1 MIETVD
7 ISPVDRIPMV
17 LLGFETLKVNF
28 VFGYIFMAEE
38 FKTENVP
45 EVHQLFVNSRGN
57 IPISF
62 EPHEEFKRRVPQAI
76 GLIRT
81 GDTIQ
86 YANMIL
92 VSA

>member
-38 FKTENVP
+38 FKTENIP
-45 EVHQLFVNSRGN
+45 EVHQ
-57 IPISF
+57 
-62 EPHEEFKRRVPQAI
+62 RV
-76 GLIRT
+76 
-81 GDTIQ
+81 IQ
-86 YANMIL
+86 VAL
-92 VSA
+92 